1 MLCLLVTN
9 SNSHSLPMQP
19 LATNSE
25 AVIYSG
31 YFFFLSLCSM
41 PFSYSARVT
50 MSSLDNGIN

>member
-31 YFFFLSLCSM
+31 YFFFPLSVQYAFLLFCQGHYVI
-41 PFSYSARVT
+41 P
-50 MSSLDNGIN
+50 G